1 MLEAWSQHLNNK
13 YMINNRRRNFRSR
26 PQKNNFRR
34 RSGSLNS
41 NNSNSLN
48 NNGNLNFNR
57 NGSMNNI
64 HNVEKA
70 MQKYQQLAKDAQ
82 SNGDPVLAQNYL
94 QHADHF
100 LRRFNELNERRDN
113 SIDKSN
119 NEDKSLPKEE
129 VLEKKTQPTSN

>member
-1 MLEAWSQHLNNK
+1 MNN
-13 YMINNRRRNFRSR
+13 NNRRRNFRSR

-34 RSGSLNS
+34 RSGPMNS
-41 NNSNSLN
+41 SNSSHP

-64 HNVEKA
+64 HNVEKT

-94 QHADHF
+94 QHADHY
-100 LRRFNELNERRDN
+100 LRRYNELNERREN
-113 SIDKSN
+113 LVEKTN
-119 NEDKSLPKEE
+119 AEEKSLPKEDSI
-129 VLEKKTQPTSN
+129 EKDTQTASN